1 MEKKESIKEETDQM
15 LGSIDKTLLLKLLDA
30 LIEEQDSK

>member
-1 MEKKESIKEETDQM
+1 MKTKDATKNELEEM